1 MSFNPHIYRQAVT
14 FAGKAHAEHK
24 IPGTTIPYITHL
36 AAVAAE
42 TISAV
47 LQSAEANLDIDFA
60 VQCALLHDVIEDTS
74 VKYEEIVASFS
85 EKVAQGVLA
94 LSKNDQLPF
103 SEQMADS
110 LHRILEQGTE
120 VRIVKMAD
128 RVDNLYLP
136 ALHWTSNK
144 RKHYQEEARLI
155 LHTLQGVNPYIENR
169 LAQKIEDYAK
179 YF

>member
-1 MSFNPHIYRQAVT
+1 MAFNPHIYRQTVT
-14 FAGKAHAEHK
+14 FAGKAHAGHH
-24 IPGTTIPYITHL
+24 IPGTTIPYVTHL

-42 TISAV
+42 TISAI
-47 LQSAEANLDIDFA
+47 LQSNEDHLDIDFA

-74 VKYEEIVASFS
+74 VKYEELITSFG

-94 LSKNDQLPF
+94 LTKNDQLPF

-110 LHRILEQGTE
+110 LKRILEQGPE

-128 RVDNLYLP
+128 RIDNLYLP
-136 ALHWTSNK
+136 ALYWTSAK
-144 RKHYQEEARLI
+144 RKYYQEEARLI
-155 LHTLQGVNPYIENR
+155 LDTLKGVNPYIEQR
-169 LAQKIEDYAK
+169 LAQKIEDYTK